1 MRIYSMTATFGKLEH
16 ETLTL
21 EPGLNIIEAPNEWGK
36 STWCAFLVA
45 MLYGIDTGS
54 RSTKTALADKERF
67 APWSGAPMSGR
78 MELNWNGR
86 DITIERSTR
95 GRLIL
100 GDFRA
105 YETETGIE
113 IPELNSTN
121 CGQLLLGVERSVF
134 LRAGFLRLSD
144 LPVTQDDSLRRRL
157 NNLVTT
163 GDESGSGDKLAQ
175 KLKDLKNKCRYN
187 RSGLLPQA
195 EAQRD
200 DLQHKLNEL
209 QSLNSQI
216 EKIVQCQTQ
225 LEDMASQLENHKQAL
240 LYEAAHSDQLRV
252 EQALSQRDQIAQK
265 LQEREAACRDLPS
278 KGTIASKLQVA
289 QSLQDRWMALQA
301 QPTPAKPAE
310 PLIPGHYAD
319 LPDAAAAARQDLQA
333 QSQLEAGRKKRQTH
347 MWTWMAVS
355 TVIFA
360 GLAIANFLLPALAPW
375 LLALGGGILAAT
387 GCACLITGWASANRF
402 YREMDVLYQRH
413 PNLSPDRWVPD
424 AEAFAAQQHAYQQEL
439 DSYYAALNAQEEQ
452 SRALQ
457 REIAAL
463 VGDNTLGACTAQ
475 WNAEISAWDAL
486 ENVQAELN
494 QAENHAV
501 ALQAMVKTVAPP
513 QAPDTLNSTLAET
526 EALLARV
533 LDEKQQNQH
542 RLGQLQGQSQAMGTE
557 SDLSK
562 ELSSVKQ
569 RIGRLEN
576 TYQALELALRALDAA
591 SSELQRR
598 FAPRISK
605 RTQELF
611 SKLTGGR
618 YQRLTLGADMT
629 LNAGAQDEDVLRSP
643 LWRSEGTVD
652 QLYLALRLAVA
663 EELTP
668 QAPLVLDDALVRFD
682 DQRLRSALDILKEAA
697 QHKQVILFTCQSREK
712 AHLSAPTA

>member
-16 ETLTL
+16 ETLTF
-21 EPGLNIIEAPNEWGK
+21 EPGLNIVEAPNEWGK

-78 MELNWNGR
+78 MELNWNGK

-105 YETETGIE
+105 YETQTGVD
-113 IPELNSTN
+113 IPELTGAN
-121 CGQLLLGVERSVF
+121 CGQMLLGVERSVF
-134 LRAGFLRLSD
+134 MRAGFLRLSD

-157 NNLVTT
+157 NSLVTT

-195 EAQRD
+195 ETQRD
-200 DLQHKLNEL
+200 ELQHKLTEL
-209 QSLNSQI
+209 QSLNSQT
-216 EKIVQCQTQ
+216 ERLTQRQAQ

-240 LYEAAHSDQLRV
+240 LYQEAHSDQLRV
-252 EQALSQRDQIAQK
+252 EQALSQRDQIVQK
-265 LQEREAACRDLPS
+265 LQEQKATCKNLPS
-278 KGTIASKLQVA
+278 KEALASKLRAA

-301 QPTPAKPAE
+301 QQTPTKPAE
-310 PLIPGHYAD
+310 PQIPTHYAG

-333 QSQLEAGRKKRQTH
+333 QSQLEAGRKKHQAH
-347 MWTWMAVS
+347 IWIWMAVS
-355 TVIFA
+355 AVIFA
-360 GLAIANFLLPALAPW
+360 GLAAANFLLPSLAPW
-375 LLALGGGILAAT
+375 LLILGGGILIAA
-387 GCACLITGWASANRF
+387 GCACLVTGYLYMKHFR
-402 YREMDVLYQRH
+402 REMDVLYLRH
-413 PNLSPDRWVPD
+413 PNLSPDRWIAD
-424 AEAFAAQQHAYQQEL
+424 AEAFAVQQYAYQQEL
-439 DSYYAALNAQEEQ
+439 DRYYAALNAQEEQ

-457 REIAAL
+457 QEITAL
-463 VGDNTLGACTAQ
+463 IADNTLGASIAQ

-494 QAENHAV
+494 QAENHAA

-542 RLGQLQGQSQAMGTE
+542 RLGQLQGQTQAMGTE

-569 RIGRLEN
+569 RIERLEN
-576 TYQALELALRALDAA
+576 TYQALELAQRALDAA

-611 SKLTGGR
+611 GKLTGGR

-629 LNAGAQDEDVLRSP
+629 LNAGAQDEDILRSAQ
-643 LWRSEGTVD
+643 WRSDGTID

-668 QAPLVLDDALVRFD
+668 LAPLVLDDALVRFD
-682 DQRLRSALDILKEAA
+682 DQRLRSALEILKEAA

-712 AHLSAPTA
+712 AHLPA